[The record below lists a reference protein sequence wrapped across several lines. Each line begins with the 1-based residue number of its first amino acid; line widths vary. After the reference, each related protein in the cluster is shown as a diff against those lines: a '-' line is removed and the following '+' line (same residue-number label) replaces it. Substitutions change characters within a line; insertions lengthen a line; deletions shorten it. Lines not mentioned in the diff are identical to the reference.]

1 MSPCGLGVAGLRL
14 RTPTPDFQ
22 RKYPDFVFVIGR
34 REPIL
39 INCNHIRIHE
49 SGTQVAYFAICPATN
64 RRSKGSSSGERG
76 LLFKRNGRWTGEMK
90 MPDGRT
96 GRTDSEETHCQGGPE
111 TQEGAERE
119 GLREGDGHRRQGR
132 VVGKANVR
140 RPRPSVWPPQ
150 KAKTEFNHPNHSTAA
165 YRIS

>member
-96 GRTDSEETHCQGGPE
+96 GRTDSGGDALPRRTRDTGGGRAGGTEGGGRAQETRQSG
-111 TQEGAERE
+111 RE
-119 GLREGDGHRRQGR
+119 SQ
-132 VVGKANVR
+132 
-140 RPRPSVWPPQ
+140 RPSSASV
-150 KAKTEFNHPNHSTAA
+150 SLAA
-165 YRIS
+165 AEGEDRI